1 MAKIKLAKT
10 TKDIT
15 ILEKLSDDEDW
26 LVRLAVA
33 KNPSTPISILEKLS
47 DDEYWRVRNAVANNP
62 NYMLEKLI
70 DDWRV
75 RESVAKNPNTPPELK
90 TFMLLKY

>member
-1 MAKIKLAKT
+1 MSKIELAKT

-47 DDEYWRVRNAVANNP
+47 DDDKHEWVRKVIAN
-62 NYMLEKLI
+62 
-70 DDWRV
+70 
-75 RESVAKNPNTPPELK
+75 NPNTPPELK
-90 TFMLLKY
+90 TLMMLKY